1 MAHFFFVCALCSV
14 ALVCAQPPAAP
25 EKETRT
31 AAQQK
36 INSQLL
42 YEIYRAR
49 GEAERKGVP
58 PGPTDVDLD
67 SHGRAL
73 VDVRAPVTTALQ
85 RRIRALGGTIV
96 SVSERD
102 HSTIARVPI
111 LQLETLAA
119 ERAVRF
125 IEPAAT
131 AMTNRRPDGGV

>member
-1 MAHFFFVCALCSV
+1 MAHFFLVSALCV
-14 ALVCAQPPAAP
+14 AALASAQPPVP
-25 EKETRT
+25 SEKDTRT
-31 AAQQK
+31 PAQQK

-58 PGPTDVDLD
+58 PGPTGVDLD
-67 SHGRAL
+67 TRRRAL
-73 VDVRAPVTTALQ
+73 VDVRAPVTTSLQ
-85 RRIRALGGTIV
+85 RRIRALGGTIL

-119 ERAVRF
+119 EQAVRF

-131 AMTNRRPDGGV
+131 AVTNRRPDGGV